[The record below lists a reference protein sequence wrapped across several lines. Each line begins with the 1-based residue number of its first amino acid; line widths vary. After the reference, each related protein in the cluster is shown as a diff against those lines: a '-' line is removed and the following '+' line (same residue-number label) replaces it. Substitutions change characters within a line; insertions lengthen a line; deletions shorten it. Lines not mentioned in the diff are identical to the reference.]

1 MGWVGHRRRNPDYPL
16 HGGVNERGASN
27 FFFFFFPYKIPQARQ
42 LRLTIAKKS
51 GRGEEEEGRKPP
63 FLGTCERAARKWERN
78 EASLAA
84 IKIWKNSVCNRFLES
99 SYAIYFFFFR
109 PWLGR
114 PSCPENPLALAL
126 LLHAIL
132 PPPPPLQ
139 PRRET
144 GNSRR
149 SLTRSRVNISR
160 AQQQRLA
167 TTFTRPRHAT
177 RIYTVDRWPKGGWIS
192 PFNFA
197 IILLIRNLMNTNI

>member
-1 MGWVGHRRRNPDYPL
+1 MS
-16 HGGVNERGASN
+16 GARPI
-27 FFFFFFPYKIPQARQ
+27 FFFFLSVQNSPSAPITFNDR
-42 LRLTIAKKS
+42 KKS

-84 IKIWKNSVCNRFLES
+84 IKIWKNSVCNRLLES
-99 SYAIYFFFFR
+99 SYAIYFFFFFR

-132 PPPPPLQ
+132 PPPPSPPLSPLLQ

-192 PFNFA
+192 PFTFA